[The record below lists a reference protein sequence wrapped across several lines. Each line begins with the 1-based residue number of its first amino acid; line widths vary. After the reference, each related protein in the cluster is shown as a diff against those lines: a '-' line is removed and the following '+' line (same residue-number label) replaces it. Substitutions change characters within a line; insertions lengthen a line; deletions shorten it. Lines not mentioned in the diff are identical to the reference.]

1 VGEQMK
7 PLTAEQQQALRDE
20 QETQYFL
27 DDSTA
32 RQWMRFHARDYTPSK
47 KNADI
52 LKNWITSHRPNEKM
66 SFDLLES
73 AWEATK
79 HLMETLKEDVKPV
92 VIQKEELPA
101 WGKLKSRRDVDSI
114 PKAQYKEW
122 LKNPQFVAD
131 VEAAVQRKTQ

>member
-1 VGEQMK
+1 MTDERQ
-7 PLTAEQQQALRDE
+7 LTEAELVARDE
-20 QETQYFL
+20 WETQYHL

-52 LKNWITSHRPNEKM
+52 LKNWILLHRPNEKM

-79 HLMETLKEDVKPV
+79 HHMETMKEDVKPV
-92 VIQKEELPA
+92 EIQKEELPA
-101 WGKLKSRRDVDSI
+101 WGRLKSRRDVDAI
-114 PKAQYKEW
+114 PREQYKQW
-122 LKNPQFVAD
+122 LKNADFVRD
-131 VEAAVQRKTQ
+131 VEAALQRKTQ